1 MTDADGSRQQ
11 SRQDDA
17 EAAAKAAAD
26 ERRWSRDLQKFE
38 RSRLERVQASARV
51 WLGVLTTLLG
61 LLGSVVLLK
70 GGDLVTGVTDS
81 GPFQLILVVLVGL
94 VFAVT
99 VFALIYGGQAT
110 WGGLGNITQPPSPR
124 DNKPGDVRPEWMR
137 AWFGIANWLAMR
149 PDRKDA
155 ERWDAEREEA
165 RREEAKGSSGKK
177 DWQRYKDRSLISAD
191 RRRVYLH
198 ASRTA
203 GVIAA
208 ALIAV
213 LAIMAVIA
221 GTVSPAPAEVIVI
234 HHGRTNCVPAS
245 NHLKYT
251 GVTQVIPV
259 NSC

>member
-1 MTDADGSRQQ
+1 MTGADGSRQQ
-11 SRQDDA
+11 SRQGDA
-17 EAAAKAAAD
+17 EAAAE

-99 VFALIYGGQAT
+99 VLALIYGGQAT
-110 WGGLGNITQPPSPR
+110 WGGLGNITQPAGPE
-124 DNKPGDVRPEWMR
+124 DDRPCWLR
-137 AWFGIANWLAMR
+137 AWFNIANGLAMR
-149 PDRKDA
+149 PDRRDA
-155 ERWDAEREEA
+155 KRWDAEREEA
-165 RREEAKGSSGKK
+165 RCEEAKGSSAKK
-177 DWQRYKDRSLISAD
+177 DWQRYKDRSLTSAD

-234 HHGRTNCVPAS
+234 HHGLTSCVPAS